1 MHRKILPFSPGSD
14 IVNKKEGVWA
24 HFFQFVTYCPVSKDV
39 EAVAI
44 QPNVNKERAT
54 ELLEIC
60 FDTFCRHGLEGTS
73 LKMLSEACGVTNAAL
88 VYYFGT
94 KDNIV
99 IESTAHCM
107 ARVEDDFM
115 ANAPTSFSDIAR
127 FLQQMPALTARRHG
141 AKYRFMYQVYASP
154 KYREKGREFF
164 QGVNVRYGQYARQL
178 SGKLGLPADF
188 IQGMTYCF
196 VRACVHYALFEDEEY
211 LNLQLNAIRA
221 SLAAVAGS
229 IQGKERNP

>member
-1 MHRKILPFSPGSD
+1 M
-14 IVNKKEGVWA
+14 
-24 HFFQFVTYCPVSKDV
+24 T
-39 EAVAI
+39 I

-60 FDTFCRHGLEGTS
+60 FDTFCRNGLEGTS

-107 ARVEDDFM
+107 AKVEDDFM

-127 FLQQMPALTARRHG
+127 FLREMPALTAKLHG

-154 KYREKGREFF
+154 KYREYGKEFF
-164 QGVNVRYGQYARQL
+164 QGVNIRYGQYARQL

-211 LNLQLNAIRA
+211 LELQLNAIRT
-221 SLAAVAGS
+221 SLAAIAGG
-229 IQGKERNP
+229 IQGKESIQ